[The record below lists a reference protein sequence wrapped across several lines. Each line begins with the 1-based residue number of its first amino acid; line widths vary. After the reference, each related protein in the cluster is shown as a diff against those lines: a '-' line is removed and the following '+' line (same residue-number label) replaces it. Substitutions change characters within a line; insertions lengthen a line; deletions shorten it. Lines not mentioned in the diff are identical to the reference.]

1 MILLVPM
8 QFAYTFGSSWEWIHP
23 LSFLCSLPTSL
34 TTKEESVIGK
44 DKKMMRRVCSNTV
57 RRNGGS
63 MAKLVESKAVVQ
75 PSLVESRRHLE
86 PMSVWYLAS
95 WTCVWWYSFFF
106 WLPVL
111 WADMIVPSFVYN
123 KLPVIHF
130 IQEKRAEQKLRRVL
144 DETYT
149 QWSTELEASHITDAI
164 ARTF

>member
-1 MILLVPM
+1 
-8 QFAYTFGSSWEWIHP
+8 
-23 LSFLCSLPTSL
+23 
-34 TTKEESVIGK
+34 
-44 DKKMMRRVCSNTV
+44 MMRRLCSNTV
-57 RRNGGS
+57 RRAGAA
-63 MAKLVESKAVVQ
+63 MSKQPASNAVVQ
-75 PSLVESRRHLE
+75 STMVESRRHLE

-149 QWSTELEASHITDAI
+149 EWNNDLEASCITDAI

>member
-1 MILLVPM
+1 M
-8 QFAYTFGSSWEWIHP
+8 FAKEEEKKEG
-23 LSFLCSLPTSL
+23 SLPPPQQA
-34 TTKEESVIGK
+34 KK
-44 DKKMMRRVCSNTV
+44 KKMMRRVCSNTV
-57 RRNGGS
+57 RRYGGA
-63 MAKLVESKAVVQ
+63 MAKVVESKAVVQ

-106 WLPVL
+106 WMPVL

-164 ARTF
+164 SRTF

>member
-1 MILLVPM
+1 
-8 QFAYTFGSSWEWIHP
+8 
-23 LSFLCSLPTSL
+23 
-34 TTKEESVIGK
+34 
-44 DKKMMRRVCSNTV
+44 MMRRVCSNTV

-63 MAKLVESKAVVQ
+63 MTKLAASKAAAQ
-75 PSLVESRRHLE
+75 TSLVESRRHLE

-130 IQEKRAEQKLRRVL
+130 LQEKRAEQKLRRVL

-149 QWSTELEASHITDAI
+149 EWSTELEASDITEAI
-164 ARTF
+164 SRTF

>member
-8 QFAYTFGSSWEWIHP
+8 QFAYTLGSSWVWVHP
-23 LSFLCSLPTSL
+23 PPFLRSLPPSL

-44 DKKMMRRVCSNTV
+44 DKRMMRRVCSNTV

-63 MAKLVESKAVVQ
+63 MAKLAESKAVVQ

-144 DETYT
+144 DETCT
-149 QWSTELEASHITDAI
+149 QWNTELEASHITDAI

>member
-1 MILLVPM
+1 
-8 QFAYTFGSSWEWIHP
+8 
-23 LSFLCSLPTSL
+23 
-34 TTKEESVIGK
+34 
-44 DKKMMRRVCSNTV
+44 MMRRVCSNTV